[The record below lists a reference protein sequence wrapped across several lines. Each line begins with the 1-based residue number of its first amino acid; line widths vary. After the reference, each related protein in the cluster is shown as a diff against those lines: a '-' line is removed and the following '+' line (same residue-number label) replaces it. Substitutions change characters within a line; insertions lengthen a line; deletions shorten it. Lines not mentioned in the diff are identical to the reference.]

1 MKLFGSSK
9 NEIPFRL
16 GKEFKVPIDEKGYHH
31 FFIERAK
38 KDKHILIKGIG
49 IRDTVD
55 NAINP
60 NYSED
65 EFRQHCQESF
75 NLLKEHLGKYLPD
88 TMLVY
93 GKDKNNGRT
102 GYIVMREI
110 MPPEQKLGEQ
120 AKTKQEQQLDEL
132 FVDIIAM
139 WENTG
144 SKLLDLREIDS
155 IRYGHTNSN
164 P

>member
-93 GKDKNNGRT
+93 GKDKDSLYQGSQGRD
-102 GYIVMREI
+102 VHFR
-110 MPPEQKLGEQ
+110 
-120 AKTKQEQQLDEL
+120 
-132 FVDIIAM
+132 
-139 WENTG
+139 
-144 SKLLDLREIDS
+144 SCLRRKAET
-155 IRYGHTNSN
+155 RCYAYRR
-164 P
+164 